1 MHFPWGQSLLC
12 SYRNSGALTS
22 DAHFSPPS
30 VAPRWHQTHNSNYLE
45 RVATVWGKTS
55 VDFLIPGWRL
65 KSCTSSTSPLS
76 RKWHPHC
83 LSIVYSSQRES
94 LTALTPPSNLRPNT
108 AVMGSNLGT
117 NVALVGVSTS
127 PSSDLCGTL
136 LTATY
141 ATNNASTMVWI
152 DVATTFFSAI
162 QCHLETWT
170 PENSGNWL
178 NHSWRFFFKSLGNS
192 LSQPDHSKLVSSFY
206 SFILHVYL
214 Y

>member
-1 MHFPWGQSLLC
+1 MLTSHLRVWPRGGIRRTIQIIWNVSPL
-12 SYRNSGALTS
+12 SGARLLLIFWYPVGDLS
-22 DAHFSPPS
+22 LVPP
-30 VAPRWHQTHNSNYLE
+30 R
-45 RVATVWGKTS
+45 
-55 VDFLIPGWRL
+55 
-65 KSCTSSTSPLS
+65 STGPLS
-76 RKWHPHC
+76 RKLHPYC

-117 NVALVGVSTS
+117 NVALVGAITS

-141 ATNNASTMVWI
+141 ANNNASTMVWI